1 MLSIKYVLYEIPV
14 MKKMFEDIKE
24 LTRSRYITGQT
35 KQWIKDKQ
43 KTKRQTMN
51 GKRLFRKL
59 MIEQHDLYYNLDV
72 KSDTPEG

>member
-35 KQWIKDKQ
+35 KQ
-43 KTKRQTMN
+43 
-51 GKRLFRKL
+51 
-59 MIEQHDLYYNLDV
+59 
-72 KSDTPEG
+72 